1 MERECDKNS
10 YSETPWCGRILSP
23 STLVLTLM
31 PGAGGG
37 GGRGQGRGNSQ
48 QLFTILLEFSVSPP
62 ETKQS
67 GALKKQSASD
77 TF

>member
-37 GGRGQGRGNSQ
+37 GQGARER
-48 QLFTILLEFSVSPP
+48 QL
-62 ETKQS
+62 
-67 GALKKQSASD
+67 SAAVYYL
-77 TF
+77 TGI